1 MIIGLSELGKTPA
14 IKSIGLGTLPEKI
27 ADADILINATSVG
40 MHPNV
45 DATPVPAGLLRPGL
59 AVFDIV
65 YNPRRTR
72 LLLEAEQK
80 GATVID
86 GVRMLVHQGAEAFS
100 IWTGRKPP
108 VDVMVAAVVRE
119 LR

>member
-1 MIIGLSELGKTPA
+1 
-14 IKSIGLGTLPEKI
+14 
-27 ADADILINATSVG
+27 
-40 MHPNV
+40 MHPDV

-80 GATVID
+80 GATVIE
-86 GVRMLVHQGAEAFS
+86 GVRMLVHQGAEAFL
-100 IWTGRKPP
+100 IWTGREPP
-108 VDVMVAAVVRE
+108 VDVMVEAVVRE